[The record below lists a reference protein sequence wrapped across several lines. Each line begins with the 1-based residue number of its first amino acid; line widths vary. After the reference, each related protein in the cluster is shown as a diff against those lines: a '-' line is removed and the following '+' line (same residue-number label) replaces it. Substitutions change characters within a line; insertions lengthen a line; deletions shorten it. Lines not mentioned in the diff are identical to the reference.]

1 MIVQCMYVVVGL
13 IPLNHRCQPTD
24 RCEDPAASCYAGFC
38 LCHATHYELNNRCST
53 FILRLLAYCL
63 RQGGHLLK
71 LNQTKT
77 IHC

>member
-1 MIVQCMYVVVGL
+1 MAVVVTSPNEQTYVVVGL

-53 FILRLLAYCL
+53 FILRFPHVV
-63 RQGGHLLK
+63 GGD
-71 LNQTKT
+71 
-77 IHC
+77 